1 MHEGERTHAIRNEN
15 LFAEFFER
23 FINSDVPTWIL
34 SIIAPLKNLLR
45 SLYHNNV
52 LLLNGEKFNLYKLH
66 LKSVKARHSG
76 NTTVSWIL

>member
-15 LFAEFFER
+15 LFVEFLER

-34 SIIAPLKNLLR
+34 NVIAPLKNLLR

-52 LLLNGEKFNLYKLH
+52 LLLNGEKFNLYKLY
-66 LKSVKARHSG
+66 LKSVKPIISEIRQ
-76 NTTVSWIL
+76 